1 MIRKWLAVAL
11 FACSCQALALQESD
25 TLEASSSHYIRD
37 DLFIF
42 LHTGPGRNYRIL
54 GSVEAGTPI
63 TVIDRD
69 ADAEFTQVTDNEGRK
84 GWVESKFVSTE
95 MSQAEKLPMLS
106 EQLAQSQTSL
116 QTTQRENANL
126 RQQLNEARQQIT
138 QLTTDTEQQS
148 NDIQRLSAQVES
160 ADKDELVTWF
170 TRGGMVAG
178 AGILLGVLLTYMPK
192 KRNRSKEWM

>member
-63 TVIDRD
+63 TVLDRD
-69 ADAEFTQVTDNEGRK
+69 ADAEFTQVTDDEGRK
-84 GWVESKFVSTE
+84 GWIESKYVTIVE
-95 MSQAEKLPMLS
+95 MVFY
-106 EQLAQSQTSL
+106 T
-116 QTTQRENANL
+116 
-126 RQQLNEARQQIT
+126 RQIQKCSDIT
-138 QLTTDTEQQS
+138 YRRI
-148 NDIQRLSAQVES
+148 N
-160 ADKDELVTWF
+160 
-170 TRGGMVAG
+170 
-178 AGILLGVLLTYMPK
+178 
-192 KRNRSKEWM
+192 

>member
-1 MIRKWLAVAL
+1 MIYL
-11 FACSCQALALQESD
+11 F
-25 TLEASSSHYIRD
+25 
-37 DLFIF
+37 F

-63 TVIDRD
+63 TVLDRD
-69 ADAEFTQVTDNEGRK
+69 ADAEFTQVTDDEGRK
-84 GWVESKFVSTE
+84 GWVESKYVTTE

-126 RQQLNEARQQIT
+126 RQQLNDARQQIT

-148 NDIQRLSAQVES
+148 NDIKRLSAQVES
-160 ADKDELVTWF
+160 ADRDELVTWF

-178 AGILLGVLLTYMPK
+178 IGILLGVLITYMPK